1 MFKLSS
7 NHSPQNHDHDDND
20 NLVMMVKIFI
30 IILIIMV
37 VVIAP
42 IPFTTWHM
50 SEDFVDDPILKF
62 PH

>member
-1 MFKLSS
+1 MI
-7 NHSPQNHDHDDND
+7 
-20 NLVMMVKIFI
+20 MKIFI
-30 IILIIMV
+30 IILLLIIMV

-50 SEDFVDDPILKF
+50 SEDFVDDPIFKF

>member
-1 MFKLSS
+1 M
-7 NHSPQNHDHDDND
+7 
-20 NLVMMVKIFI
+20 KIFI
-30 IILIIMV
+30 IIIIIMV
-37 VVIAP
+37 VAIAP